1 MAYTTGLVQR
11 IYIDANAENACVFI
25 GPTPASVELLFVPR
39 RDTGPAHTS
48 AFLTSMLDAL
58 GQALV
63 SQHEVTVQHP
73 ENEGGIYSVELR

>member
-1 MAYTTGLVQR
+1 M
-11 IYIDANAENACVFI
+11 
-25 GPTPASVELLFVPR
+25 PR
-39 RDTGPAHTS
+39 RGTRPAHKS

-73 ENEGGIYSVELR
+73 ENDGEIYSVELR

>member
-25 GPTPASVELLFVPR
+25 GPTPANVELLFVPR

-63 SQHEVTVQHP
+63 SQHEVTVQYP
-73 ENEGGIYSVELR
+73 ENDGEIYSVELR